1 MENYLILWLNY
12 FMLDF
17 KFCLDRRANEVL
29 ALETQM
35 FEKYLKRAEP
45 RELEIGLHPP
55 IREKQAFG
63 SNATLSSHSDQGTS
77 SRLARKRSKSRGSAL
92 EKSLRLNPEQKCDI
106 AQRELEEYQH
116 EVKKSNE
123 ESEKNLDTLR
133 VSHVAKNKKT
143 SLLCSFSVLSY
154 ISKRLKANIV
164 KIVCFTAHDT

>member
-1 MENYLILWLNY
+1 MINFL
-12 FMLDF
+12 
-17 KFCLDRRANEVL
+17 FCLDRRANEVL

-45 RELEIGLHPP
+45 KELEIGLHPP

-106 AQRELEEYQH
+106 AQRELEEYQQ
-116 EVKKSNE
+116 EMKKLNE
-123 ESEKNLDTLR
+123 ESEKILDTLR
-133 VSHVAKNKKT
+133 VSQVAVGRKS
-143 SLLCSFSVLSY
+143 SLCVLFQW
-154 ISKRLKANIV
+154 RCNA
-164 KIVCFTAHDT
+164 FMH